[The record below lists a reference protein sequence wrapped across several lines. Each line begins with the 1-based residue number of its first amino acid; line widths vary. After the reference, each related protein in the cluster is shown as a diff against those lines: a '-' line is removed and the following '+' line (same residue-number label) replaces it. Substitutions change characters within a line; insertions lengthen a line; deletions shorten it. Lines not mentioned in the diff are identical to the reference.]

1 MTGNVSSVLHNR
13 LCVLYTCTWL
23 LLIVPY
29 STGCVF
35 CTLSTWLLLTKD
47 MPLILCTLQLHKH
60 LYICNI
66 YPNCMVDCHGHI
78 SRVKGP
84 HIGQMGSCGHWLST
98 TGTCLCPQW
107 TSGKHTQ
114 KKCVVDYFD
123 IEFHVIWRSTSLNK
137 FVSNLPYQKLLN
149 SGYLYIFFFP
159 YLKFSPFTDVYH
171 WSVFYCQ

>member
-13 LCVLYTCTWL
+13 LCVFYTFHMTAVDSALQYRLCVLYT
-23 LLIVPY
+23 
-29 STGCVF
+29 F
-35 CTLSTWLLLTKD
+35 HLTTVDKD

-66 YPNCMVDCHGHI
+66 YPNCMVDCRGHI

-84 HIGQMGSCGHWLST
+84 HIRQMGSCGHWLST

-114 KKCVVDYFD
+114 KNVWS
-123 IEFHVIWRSTSLNK
+123 IILI
-137 FVSNLPYQKLLN
+137 LN
-149 SGYLYIFFFP
+149 SMWYGDQPL
-159 YLKFSPFTDVYH
+159 
-171 WSVFYCQ
+171 